1 MARRNNR
8 NRNAWPKVA
17 VVVASAAV
25 LVAGSLPA
33 PAHAARALMQQPQ
46 QPQAPPQAIGDL
58 LGALGLGNNNNQ
70 NPNQNSLASVIDR
83 AIATGIPP
91 QQRVREDD
99 GTTQTISA
107 RDGNSRS
114 SASASG
120 DVTSVD
126 AGADD
131 GRDDTQEQVTRRG
144 SRNDDRIAGDDDV
157 ARQQEP
163 TAAVQPATS
172 ASRASASSSS
182 AVAPGPDDTTDYPEE
197 EQEIDDP
204 DSPDAPQDFDESDG
218 QQEEEDADED
228 ASFGAAAAGSNA
240 NANATDATDAG
251 LQRAAAGVNGTY
263 GALAG
268 LLSNLT
274 GGALQLPPLDTTG
287 SNNNANA
294 NNAVRSAPVTELAP
308 GVVGSSAAKAASS
321 LVAAAAGAVAL
332 VMVMVV

>member
-1 MARRNNR
+1 
-8 NRNAWPKVA
+8 
-17 VVVASAAV
+17 
-25 LVAGSLPA
+25 
-33 PAHAARALMQQPQ
+33 MQQPQ
-46 QPQAPPQAIGDL
+46 QPQAGPPAQSIGDL
-58 LGALGLGNNNNQ
+58 LGALGLGNNNNNNDDPQ

-83 AIATGIPP
+83 AIATGVPP
-91 QQRVREDD
+91 QQRVRDDD

-107 RDGNSRS
+107 RDGNSRA

-131 GRDDTQEQVTRRG
+131 GRQDTQQQVVGRG
-144 SRNDDRIAGDDDV
+144 SRINGDDDV

-163 TAAVQPATS
+163 AAGVQPATS
-172 ASRASASSSS
+172 ASRASAS
-182 AVAPGPDDTTDYPEE
+182 AVARGPDDATDYPEE

-204 DSPDAPQDFDESDG
+204 DSPDAPQDFDETDG
-218 QQEEEDADED
+218 QQQDDVDED
-228 ASFGAAAAGSNA
+228 APLGAPAAGS
-240 NANATDATDAG
+240 ANATAATDAG

-274 GGALQLPPLDTTG
+274 GGAFQLPPLDTTG
-287 SNNNANA
+287 NNNANA
-294 NNAVRSAPVTELAP
+294 NVNGVRSAPVTELAP
-308 GVVGSSAAKAASS
+308 GVVASSSAAAAKAAASS